1 VLLELIQ
8 DVYVRVPALVL
19 HRNICICVPSLD
31 PLLMFSLL
39 LAAAHAIVF
48 KLINMHSLINAHYHT
63 FKVEEGAQFSVLHI
77 KNYIQLC

>member
-1 VLLELIQ
+1 
-8 DVYVRVPALVL
+8 
-19 HRNICICVPSLD
+19 
-31 PLLMFSLL
+31 MFSLL
-39 LAAAHAIVF
+39 LAAANAIVF